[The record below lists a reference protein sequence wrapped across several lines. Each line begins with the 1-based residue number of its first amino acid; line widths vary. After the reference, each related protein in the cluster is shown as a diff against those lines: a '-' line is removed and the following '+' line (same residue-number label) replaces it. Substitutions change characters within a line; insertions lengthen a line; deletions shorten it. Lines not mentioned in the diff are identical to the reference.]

1 MDEIQES
8 LSETR
13 VKMNALQD
21 SIDGTRVKEVLR
33 LEVEWELLQYRSFT
47 DSSARKKRVR
57 RQTQRKLRKEFTRIA
72 GDKLGYG
79 SGIATWILWMLL
91 SKVVQGIIIEMA
103 KRLYDIM
110 REEEAEKVR
119 CEDVVEMMSLERD
132 RGIIEDARSKV
143 KDTDDE

>member
-33 LEVEWELLQYRSFT
+33 QEVEWELLQYRSFT

-72 GDKLGYG
+72 GDELGYG

-132 RGIIEDARSKV
+132 RGTIEDARSKV